1 MFDDYKDLERFFRD
15 TKHIRGRSEYV
26 KPLGDR
32 KYWARENVY
41 KRPDRY
47 ILRCLDMD
55 IVTWYPDNTVEIL
68 WERDWSRVTM
78 LNHWFPSFLPNN
90 IRFVQGRGHHHVYTV
105 FNYGY
110 GVKIDKVPNGYYLPC
125 GRYQNE
131 LAPVVFKKDGAG
143 RWRNMGN
150 VYTVPVKRVKKEVKA
165 KYPVKKFIDDA
176 MLIAR
181 MGDTPNYYK
190 RTGHLARQTYD
201 SPKIL
206 KTWDINKDM
215 SENQMALVNSSIKH
229 ISYNLDWDY
238 TLNRTKTISDLTD
251 RQLRAKLN
259 RFINDRCGFSYE
271 HTTVTPS
278 RDGKESL
285 T

>member
-1 MFDDYKDLERFFRD
+1 MFDDYKDLEHFFRG

-26 KPLGDR
+26 KPLGER
-32 KYWARENVY
+32 KYWRRENVY

-47 ILRCLDMD
+47 ILRCFDMD
-55 IVTWYPDNTVEIL
+55 LVTWYPDNTVEIL
-68 WERDWSRVTM
+68 WERDWARNTL
-78 LNHWFPSFLPNN
+78 LNYWFPRFLPNG
-90 IRFVQGRGHHHVYTV
+90 IRFKQGTGHHHIYAMS
-105 FNYGY
+105 NRGY
-110 GVKIDKVPNGYYLPC
+110 GVGLYTDDYYLPC

-131 LAPVVFKKDGAG
+131 PAPLVFKKDGID
-143 RWRNMGN
+143 RWINIGN

-181 MGDTPNYYK
+181 MGDSVPTFKADWRNKSQPYK
-190 RTGHLARQTYD
+190 VLQE
-201 SPKIL
+201 
-206 KTWDINKDM
+206 WDINKDM
-215 SENQMALVNSSIKH
+215 SEDQMRLVNISIRH
-229 ISYNLDWDY
+229 ISSSLDWDY
-238 TLNRTKTISDLTD
+238 TLSRKKTISDLTD
-251 RQLRAKLN
+251 KQLRAKLN
-259 RFINDRCGFSYE
+259 RFINERCGFNYE